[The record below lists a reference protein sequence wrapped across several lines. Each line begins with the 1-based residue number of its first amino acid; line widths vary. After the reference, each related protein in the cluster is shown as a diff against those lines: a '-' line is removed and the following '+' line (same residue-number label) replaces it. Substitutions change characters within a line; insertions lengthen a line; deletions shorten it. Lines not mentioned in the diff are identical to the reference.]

1 MHTARSTP
9 TYLSLVVIA
18 IAACSPEHGP
28 AITQPLAPSVN
39 LSRGV
44 QYSVTGG
51 GIVDFTTA
59 GVGVGYFSFNAIRKG
74 DGSVEGRFHQRR
86 ETGATVVDF
95 SGIVTCVTI
104 DPVLRRARIGGIVTE
119 NRSTNPGFLTE
130 NHEVG
135 DDVWF
140 RVQDGD
146 KEAGTVDAST
156 SYGFKP
162 TLVNTSAE
170 YCALPF
176 TGLPWWNPA
185 STFTLRSGSIQIH
198 P

>member
-1 MHTARSTP
+1 
-9 TYLSLVVIA
+9 
-18 IAACSPEHGP
+18 
-28 AITQPLAPSVN
+28 VN
-39 LSRGV
+39 
-44 QYSVTGG
+44 GG
-51 GIVDFTTA
+51 GIVDFSAA
-59 GVGVGYFSFNAIRKG
+59 GVGNGYFAFNAVVKG

-95 SGIVTCVTI
+95 SGIVTCLTI

-119 NRSTNPGFLTE
+119 NHSTNPNFLTA
-130 NHEVG
+130 NHELG

-140 RVQDGD
+140 RVEDGG
-146 KEAGTVDAST
+146 EGAGAIDAST

-170 YCALPF
+170 DCALPF

-185 STFTLRSGSIQIH
+185 STFPLRSGNIQIR

>member
-1 MHTARSTP
+1 MPTMRSTL
-9 TYLSLVVIA
+9 TLLSFLPIIA
-18 IAACSPEHGP
+18 CGDDRERT
-28 AITQPLAPSVN
+28 ITQPYPPDAIVN
-39 LSRGV
+39 QGNGV
-44 QYSVTGG
+44 QYSVNGG
-51 GIVDFTTA
+51 GIVDFSAA
-59 GVGVGYFSFNAIRKG
+59 GVGNGHFSFNAVVKG

-95 SGIVTCVTI
+95 SGIVTCLTI
-104 DPVLRRARIGGIVTE
+104 DPALGRARIGGIVTE
-119 NRSTNPGFLTE
+119 NRSTNPNFLTE
-130 NHEVG
+130 NHQVG

-140 RVQDGD
+140 RVQDGGEGA
-146 KEAGTVDAST
+146 EAIDAST

-185 STFTLRSGSIQIH
+185 TTFPLLSGNIQIR